1 MNEVLTFL
9 KSASGHALVKIFSGP
24 DLAKQNF
31 SIGNSFQV
39 VEEQVSDL
47 KSLSNVLQRLENDH
61 THTVIRGSLVEGQ
74 GSPVSRNKETF
85 TATPR
90 QWCMIDIDIDI
101 DSLAWDGDISDQQA
115 MLSYAIH
122 RISYRYQ
129 YTEVMVGQ

>member
-1 MNEVLTFL
+1 MNEVLTLL

-90 QWCMIDIDIDI
+90 QWCMIDID
-101 DSLAWDGDISDQQA
+101 SLVWDGDS
-115 MLSYAIH
+115 L
-122 RISYRYQ
+122 
-129 YTEVMVGQ
+129 G